1 MYAPNGGMELIYA
14 AFAVLALFI
23 ACELAAAVY
32 RNKAVAFSIGLPLLV
47 IDAALFISIFAS
59 NLSASFLGIFEVY
72 PFSSLFASLF
82 MVSGTVIYLISYKY
96 SNDFSNFSA
105 LFGFVLLGVIGVST
119 STSLVTT
126 VVGIELVSLST
137 VFMILLDGK
146 SKVEPAVKLF
156 ILGAIAISVLL
167 FAVSLIFSY
176 DPSLLL
182 SGFAA
187 NGSISGSYVLTL
199 AIVLFIAGFSFEA
212 SLFPFNLWVPD
223 VYQGAPTNVTA
234 MLAGMNKK
242 VAFVAIMTTFFVL
255 LSKYTA
261 VFSPIF
267 GLLAIF
273 TMFFG
278 NIMAF
283 VQKDVKRLF
292 AYSSISQAG
301 YILIGI
307 AVASSFGIE
316 ASIVQI
322 AAHMFMVIGAF
333 SIVLWLES
341 KGLKSIDDYTG
352 LGYRNLFAGAALSI
366 FMLSMAGVPP
376 LLGFTGKLLLFSSAV
391 DKGML
396 ILAGLGVLNSFMSIY
411 YYGKLMGSIYS
422 KKSGDRLFMNGY
434 IVVAVIVCLTV
445 VIVFGLY
452 PEPIINAAN
461 VASLS
466 LFGI

>member
-1 MYAPNGGMELIYA
+1 MYVPNGSMELVYA

-23 ACELAAAVY
+23 ASGLAATLH
-32 RNKAVAFSIGLPLLV
+32 RKRAVAFSIGLPLLV
-47 IDAALFISIFAS
+47 IDTALFISLFVS
-59 NLSASFLGIFEVY
+59 KVSASFLGIFEVY
-72 PFSSLFASLF
+72 PFSTLFASLF
-82 MVSGTVIYLISYKY
+82 MASGAVIYLVSYKY
-96 SNDFSNFSA
+96 SNDFGNFSA
-105 LFGFVLLGVIGVST
+105 LFGFVMLGAIGVSA

-146 SKVEPAVKLF
+146 SRVEPAVKLF

-187 NGSISGSYVLTL
+187 NGYISGSYVITL
-199 AIVLFIAGFSFEA
+199 AIVLFISGFSFEA

-223 VYQGAPTNVTA
+223 VYQGAPTYVTA
-234 MLAGMNKK
+234 MLAGVNKK
-242 VAFVAIMTTFFVL
+242 VAFVAIMTTFFIL
-255 LSKYTA
+255 LSKYLA
-261 VFSPIF
+261 VFSLIF
-267 GLLAIF
+267 ELLAIF

-307 AVASSFGIE
+307 AVADSFGIE

-322 AAHMFMVIGAF
+322 AAHMFMIIGAF

-341 KGLKSIDDYTG
+341 KGLKSIDDYSG
-352 LGYRNLFAGAALSI
+352 LGYRNLFAGIALSI

-376 LLGFTGKLLLFSSAV
+376 LLGFTSKLLLFSSAV

-396 ILAGLGVLNSFMSIY
+396 VLASFGVLNSFMSIY
-411 YYGKLMGSIYS
+411 YYGKLLGSMYS

-434 IVVAVIVCLTV
+434 IIAAVIVCLA
-445 VIVFGLY
+445 VIIAFGLY
-452 PEPIINAAN
+452 PGPIINAAN
-461 VASLS
+461 IASLS